1 MIKIHKTIEERFA
14 PVAIAF
20 VTYYIRI
27 FGALIIIFG
36 IILLYSRRPDI
47 GSMETIAVGFS
58 ILALGF
64 AYLSEMQMRALT
76 HLNFDGKMA
85 MMIDYN
91 TRIIGMDTEKPS
103 ERYDKLDNIL
113 DQCKYDLRALSHLR
127 YWAKREEKED
137 LIDNYVV
144 EIINNALRKDTCK
157 NSRKKICELIEISLK
172 IIPKHHKLGTI
183 REEICPRL

>member
-1 MIKIHKTIEERFA
+1 MIKILKTIEERYA
-14 PVAIAF
+14 TPVMI
-20 VTYYIRI
+20 VLVQLYTI
-27 FGALIIIFG
+27 GALIIIACG
-36 IILLYSRRPDI
+36 IVLLYLRRPDI
-47 GSMETIAVGFS
+47 GGMDTIVFGFS

-64 AYLSEMQMRALT
+64 ASLSGMQMRALT

-103 ERYDKLDNIL
+103 ERYDNLDNIL

-157 NSRKKICELIEISLK
+157 NSRKKICELIESSLK